1 MECFVFRRN
10 VESSVGMFK
19 TFNLNK
25 KYQTSSRNIDY
36 FLKKESQGLEATFS
50 SPECVENEFLLQQ
63 VSTSKDNPKP
73 KPLKPFGDLSTK
85 QKKRRTLS
93 LTHENTF
100 EELAL
105 AIKLRSKMEGRKELS
120 KIIEHLLENDHDITK
135 VSDFLFKTSKNQFA
149 FIRKNRLL

>member
-1 MECFVFRRN
+1 MLRDKNISLKDHNSVVHAVKTQWSVLFSEGMSKVLSECLRLFCVNF
-10 VESSVGMFK
+10 
-19 TFNLNK
+19 NK

-120 KIIEHLLENDHDITK
+120 KIIEHLL
-135 VSDFLFKTSKNQFA
+135 
-149 FIRKNRLL
+149 